1 MLGKRIALL
10 PVLTLGLLLVGGC
23 GNTEANL
30 GRTSGYWDG
39 YNSRNNT
46 TYGTGAYGTGVYGAG
61 TDTTGN
67 TVGQDLEDTWDD
79 LTGQTKTANHKT
91 ANKIAD

>member
-1 MLGKRIALL
+1 MMFGKRTALI
-10 PVLTLGLLLVGGC
+10 PVITFGLLLLGGC

-39 YNSRNNT
+39 YNSRNAT
-46 TYGTGAYGTGVYGAG
+46 TYGTRTDSMGNSIGA
-61 TDTTGN
+61 DM
-67 TVGQDLEDTWDD
+67 EDTWDD
-79 LTGQTKTANHKT
+79 LTGQGETKNNKT